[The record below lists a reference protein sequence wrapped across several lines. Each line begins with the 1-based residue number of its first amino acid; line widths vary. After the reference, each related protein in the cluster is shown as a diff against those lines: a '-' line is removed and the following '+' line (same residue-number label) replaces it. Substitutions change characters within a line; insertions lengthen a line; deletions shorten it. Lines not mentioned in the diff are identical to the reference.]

1 MYSHVRSTDPEIF
14 RILMGEFRRQRDHL
28 EMIASENYASPAV
41 LEAMGSV
48 LTNKY
53 AEGYPGR
60 RYYGGCEWVDQA
72 EELAQQRAQQL
83 FGAAHANVQPHSGS
97 SANMAAFFTFLKPGD
112 TILGMDLAH
121 GGHLTHGAKVNFS
134 GQLYHAVSYGVD
146 PHTGRID
153 YNQVEDLAKRHK
165 PKLII
170 VGASAYPR
178 DYDYAAF
185 RFIAD
190 RVGAFLMADIAHP
203 AGLIAKGKL
212 NNPLPYC
219 DIVTSTTHK
228 TLRGPRGGLI
238 LLGQDRENPFGIR
251 APKSGRIKMLSEVVD
266 AVVMPGLQG
275 GPLMHVIAAKAV
287 AFHEALSEEF
297 DQYAAQVIRNAK
309 ALAAALTAKG
319 YQLVSGGTD
328 NHLLLIDLRNKGIT
342 GKQAEQVLD
351 SVGITCNKN
360 MVPFDTQSPFVTSG
374 IRLGTP
380 AITTRG
386 MTETDMEK
394 IADLIDYTLTHID
407 DTKAHQAVR
416 EEVDRLC
423 AAYPLYP
430 TLPRFLEAG
439 LRILAEEGILFLEDL
454 ESFLES
460 VRDEFRL
467 AFGKAES

>member
-1 MYSHVRSTDPEIF
+1 
-14 RILMGEFRRQRDHL
+14 
-28 EMIASENYASPAV
+28 
-41 LEAMGSV
+41 
-48 LTNKY
+48 
-53 AEGYPGR
+53 
-60 RYYGGCEWVDQA
+60 
-72 EELAQQRAQQL
+72 
-83 FGAAHANVQPHSGS
+83 
-97 SANMAAFFTFLKPGD
+97 
-112 TILGMDLAH
+112 
-121 GGHLTHGAKVNFS
+121 
-134 GQLYHAVSYGVD
+134 
-146 PHTGRID
+146 
-153 YNQVEDLAKRHK
+153 
-165 PKLII
+165 
-170 VGASAYPR
+170 
-178 DYDYAAF
+178 
-185 RFIAD
+185 
-190 RVGAFLMADIAHP
+190 
-203 AGLIAKGKL
+203 
-212 NNPLPYC
+212 
-219 DIVTSTTHK
+219 
-228 TLRGPRGGLI
+228 
-238 LLGQDRENPFGIR
+238 
-251 APKSGRIKMLSEVVD
+251 
-266 AVVMPGLQG
+266 MPGLQG

-297 DQYAAQVIRNAK
+297 DQYAEQVIRNAK